1 MNAAVVLFPVLGDYL
16 RCLIVFNTIPT
27 SVHLFVRN
35 IYCWP
40 IEMKEFATARDT
52 LHLKSAQSLSRR
64 VITLI
69 RESWLRKL
77 KTSRGKKKKLEEG
90 QRKVEDKNTM
100 LLNKIEELARQNTQ
114 LMQKEKNIREIND
127 ELKEENIRLH
137 KKIQGKTSMPTKGL
151 GKIIDFT
158 SLKSHCT

>member
-1 MNAAVVLFPVLGDYL
+1 MVIYFP
-16 RCLIVFNTIPT
+16 T
-27 SVHLFVRN
+27 
-35 IYCWP
+35 
-40 IEMKEFATARDT
+40 
-52 LHLKSAQSLSRR
+52 
-64 VITLI
+64 
-69 RESWLRKL
+69 
-77 KTSRGKKKKLEEG
+77 
-90 QRKVEDKNTM
+90 
-100 LLNKIEELARQNTQ
+100 ELARQNTQ